1 MTKTY
6 PKEISTC
13 FHCFRAERG
22 DPCGMSRVGR
32 AHGDGRRVRPSR
44 CRVYIFLKVSWWWRS
59 SPAAW
64 PPAALEPHLRPLW
77 QSPRKDSSSRCR
89 FPWGGIWIGSPFEN
103 LSSIGTFYQYRY
115 FLSRSETRMWY
126 SDDDNDQ
133 RPRRLSAPCT
143 PVPPA
148 SAPPSPAHRPP
159 GCCRL
164 RHLDH
169 NDHLAIWIVIIM
181 WLILIGKG

>member
-44 CRVYIFLKVSWWWRS
+44 CRVYIFLKSFLIWRS

-103 LSSIGTFYQYRY
+103 LSSIGTFYQV
-115 FLSRSETRMWY
+115 L
-126 SDDDNDQ
+126 
-133 RPRRLSAPCT
+133 RPGCHTLMMIMISGHDGSQHP
-143 PVPPA
+143 
-148 SAPPSPAHRPP
+148 APPSHQLA
-159 GCCRL
+159 
-164 RHLDH
+164 RHQALLTDPQVF
-169 NDHLAIWIVIIM
+169 DILIIM
-181 WLILIGKG
+181 IILQFGLSSSCDSPW